1 MRGKKKERGKWQKG
15 VEKKWRPGKGKSQ
28 REWGGKIRM
37 LEVKEGQQERD
48 RWMNVRKWAKN
59 GKKHITKRI
68 KIVTIK

>member
-1 MRGKKKERGKWQKG
+1 MSRKEMETR
-15 VEKKWRPGKGKSQ
+15 KGKSQ

-37 LEVKEGQQERD
+37 LEVKEEQQERD

-59 GKKHITKRI
+59 GKRHITKRI